1 MADARNDLLGELAA
15 DAALERTDFLV
26 QATDQLHRFLEA
38 NRARIAELGGLTL
51 IDEDPEYLS
60 IAPDLSF
67 RSRSRY
73 LDEDTGEWQS
83 ETEVIDNASELVEL
97 YNPADIYQAF
107 AEAAREAAGM
117 APEPTATADT
127 LDAAGIAPDE
137 TVSLDSTSPLDDPYA
152 AAADDWAARQPEGV
166 TPDNDTDAARS
177 LYDLTLTY
185 LERSQRTEARILAQF
200 EEAAAPIAPA
210 LGDFMITDD
219 DDERLVLQRDG
230 TLRAEVVPEDDVETW
245 RTLDD
250 ATTLVEYY
258 DPTDVFSDL
267 ADALAEAYPEIAPP
281 AAGEDGEEAT
291 AEGAVGAE
299 GPTADDDL
307 DDPTDEADGQN
318 GTGGPGGSGGSGGS
332 GGPGGS
338 GRVRR
343 TGG

>member
-1 MADARNDLLGELAA
+1 MAEARNDLLGELAA

-26 QATDQLHRFLEA
+26 QATDQLHKFLES
-38 NRARIAELGGLTL
+38 NRERIAEVGGLVL
-51 IDEDPEYLS
+51 IDEEPEYLS
-60 IAPDLSF
+60 VAPDLTF
-67 RSRSRY
+67 RSRSRF
-73 LDEDTGEWQS
+73 LDEDTGDWQS
-83 ETEVIDNASELVEL
+83 ETEVIENASELVEL

-107 AEAAREAAGM
+107 AEAAREAGGM
-117 APEPTATADT
+117 APEPTAAADT

-152 AAADDWAARQPEGV
+152 AAADDWAARQAIAGP
-166 TPDNDTDAARS
+166 PDNDTDAARA

-200 EEAAAPIAPA
+200 EEAAGPIAPA

-250 ATTLVEYY
+250 ATTLVEFY

-267 ADALAEAYPEIAPP
+267 ADALAEAYPEIAPEP
-281 AAGEDGEEAT
+281 SVADDGEDGDESEDV
-291 AEGAVGAE
+291 EP
-299 GPTADDDL
+299 PTADDDL
-307 DDPTDEADGQN
+307 DDPTDGQN
-318 GTGGPGGSGGSGGS
+318 GTGGSGGIRRSGG
-332 GGPGGS
+332 
-338 GRVRR
+338 
-343 TGG
+343 